1 MIQYNHLDRDRM
13 RNRTAEDESR
23 AREGDDQGLEGV
35 KANDGGAPTAGFRLS
50 GPEGFDQR
58 TLLEKGVDDISLNP
72 FPLSVNDPYLPE
84 SLFLTFKEVI
94 FQKGRD
100 LFW

>member
-1 MIQYNHLDRDRM
+1 M
-13 RNRTAEDESR
+13 AEDESW

-35 KANDGGAPTAGFRLS
+35 KAGDGGAPTAGFRLS

-58 TLLEKGVDDISLNP
+58 TLLEKGVDDIPLNP
-72 FPLSVNDPYLPE
+72 FPFSVNDPYLPE
-84 SLFLTFKEVI
+84 SPFLAFRKVI
-94 FQKGRD
+94 FQEGGD